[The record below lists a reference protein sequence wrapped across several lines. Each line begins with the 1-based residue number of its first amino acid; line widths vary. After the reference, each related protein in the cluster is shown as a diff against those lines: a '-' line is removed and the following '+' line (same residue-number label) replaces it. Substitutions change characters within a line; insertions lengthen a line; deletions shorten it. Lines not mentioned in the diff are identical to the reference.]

1 MWHTS
6 IFKHVLANISGEE
19 IMERQ
24 FHLTTYVHILYFQAS
39 FNPQDNTQ
47 LCVVGNGIFRNFRY
61 SEGNLKAFNFQK
73 MEPQNFLCHAWVSEE
88 RVVVGTD
95 TGKLLLFENGEIK
108 NEFNIGAS
116 FQDK

>member
-1 MWHTS
+1 
-6 IFKHVLANISGEE
+6 
-19 IMERQ
+19 
-24 FHLTTYVHILYFQAS
+24 
-39 FNPQDNTQ
+39 
-47 LCVVGNGIFRNFRY
+47 
-61 SEGNLKAFNFQK
+61 

>member
-1 MWHTS
+1 MEIKEVFLVINV
-6 IFKHVLANISGEE
+6 IFCQIDRNEKIFWCE
-19 IMERQ
+19 
-24 FHLTTYVHILYFQAS
+24 LYLPSWFQAS

-47 LCVVGNGIFRNFRY
+47 LCVVGNGIFKNFRY

-116 FQDK
+116 LQDK

>member
-1 MWHTS
+1 MLKKYW
-6 IFKHVLANISGEE
+6 FA
-19 IMERQ
+19 
-24 FHLTTYVHILYFQAS
+24 TYLDFYIYK
-39 FNPQDNTQ
+39 
-47 LCVVGNGIFRNFRY
+47 GR
-61 SEGNLKAFNFQK
+61 KAFNFQK